1 MMRIQLDRFNLF
13 PPLVFDV
20 HSLHPS
26 WSVFG
31 ISKDLSFQRRLW
43 SLLQSLQ
50 GLKFPGLQVI
60 IWGYSALLGSP
71 KVPGRVEER
80 LAWAAPYLQ
89 EQGRSPTQRSGRP
102 GEKGPR
108 GRGRSRVSLQSSG
121 PASGLAAHAQRG
133 PQSCE
138 WCVLFAGVWGGR
150 AREEEGW
157 GRRGRGG
164 AGRAG

>member
-1 MMRIQLDRFNLF
+1 MMRIQLDRFSLF

-50 GLKFPGLQVI
+50 GLKFPGVQVI

-121 PASGLAAHAQRG
+121 PASVLAAHARRG

-150 AREEEGW
+150 AREEERW

-164 AGRAG
+164 AG